1 MYDTVVLA
9 TDGSASTER
18 AVTVGLDLVRRF
30 DGTVH
35 ALSVVDEDEIAATP
49 SEIQSELRRSLERR
63 GRDAVERIDERG
75 DRAVTTA
82 IREGRPANVICSYAT
97 EVDAD
102 VIVTGTRG
110 RHGEH
115 ALLLGSVAE
124 AVVRK
129 SPIPVLTVRQLEGE
143 NGGRPTRKRG
153 T

>member
-30 DGTVH
+30 DAAVH
-35 ALSVVDEDEIAATP
+35 ALYVVDEGEVDSTP
-49 SEIQSELRRSLERR
+49 AEVREDLRHSLERH
-63 GRDAVERIDERG
+63 GEEAVGMIDERSERDVRG
-75 DRAVTTA
+75 AV
-82 IREGRPANVICSYAT
+82 REGKPAIEICEYAA

-102 VIVTGTRG
+102 VVVTGTRG

-129 SPIPVLTVRQLEGE
+129 SPVPVLTVRQLEGGE
-143 NGGRPTRKRG
+143 RDVTARKRG
-153 T
+153 V

>member
-1 MYDTVVLA
+1 MYETVVLA

-35 ALSVVDEDEIAATP
+35 ALSVVDENEVTSTP
-49 SEIQSELRRSLERR
+49 REVRADLRQSLERR
-63 GRDAVERIDERG
+63 GRDAVERIA
-75 DRAVTTA
+75 DRSDRDVTTA
-82 IREGRPANVICSYAT
+82 IREGKPAT
-97 EVDAD
+97 EICEYAASVDAD
-102 VIVTGTRG
+102 IVVTGTRG

-129 SPIPVLTVRQLEGE
+129 SPVPVLTVRQLAGSDPDAPGHE
-143 NGGRPTRKRG
+143 RSV
-153 T
+153 

>member
-9 TDGSASTER
+9 TDGSASTDR

-35 ALSVVDEDEIAATP
+35 ALYVVDESEIDATP
-49 SEIQSELRRSLERR
+49 AELQGDLQESLTDHGQQALETIESRS
-63 GRDAVERIDERG
+63 
-75 DRAVTTA
+75 DREVRTA
-82 IREGRPANVICSYAT
+82 IREGRPASEICAYAET
-97 EVDAD
+97 VDAD

-124 AVVRK
+124 AVVRT
-129 SPIPVLTVRQLEGE
+129 SPVPVLTVRQLEGDQTAPVGE
-143 NGGRPTRKRG
+143 RG